1 MQGPMVRKILFVR
14 SSGGIVG
21 GKRTEWETKMST
33 LKLHSR
39 LAVTTLVSTL
49 VAATLVA
56 ATMAGLATPASA
68 AVPGLTIVS
77 VTSAT
82 DSDDHKSARAS
93 CPGNTVAIGSGATI
107 EGGLGEV
114 NIESVVPS
122 SDSVSALAYE
132 DANGTNNSWS
142 VTAQA
147 ICADP
152 PPGHVIVYATS
163 IQDSLNKDVTAFCPG
178 NTVTIGSGALLI
190 GSFGDVE
197 LEEVR
202 PQLTSVTA
210 SAKEIGN
217 GIGTPWGVVAYA
229 SCADPLA
236 GLVTVSTSSAN
247 TAVNKSVVAMCP
259 PGTSVLNAA
268 GRLNNGDGRVLLDD
282 LFAGTT
288 SVTATGKETGNGT
301 GTPWRVQAIALC
313 ATP

>member
-1 MQGPMVRKILFVR
+1 MLPTPTTTRARG
-14 SSGGIVG
+14 
-21 GKRTEWETKMST
+21 RT
-33 LKLHSR
+33 
-39 LAVTTLVSTL
+39 AP
-49 VAATLVA
+49 
-56 ATMAGLATPASA
+56 ATPWR
-68 AVPGLTIVS
+68 
-77 VTSAT
+77 
-82 DSDDHKSARAS
+82 SARA
-93 CPGNTVAIGSGATI
+93 ATI
-107 EGGLGEV
+107 EGGLGQV

-132 DANGTNNSWS
+132 DANGTNNRWS

-147 ICADP
+147 ICAEP

-163 IQDSLNKDVTAFCPG
+163 IQNALNKYVTAVCPG
-178 NTVTIGSGALLI
+178 NTVTIGSGALLC

-202 PQLTSVTA
+202 PQLTSVTVTA
-210 SAKEIGN
+210 NEIGN
-217 GIGTPWGVVAYA
+217 GIGTPWWVVAYA
-229 SCADPLA
+229 SCADPLP

-247 TAVNKSVVAMCP
+247 TAVNKSVVATCP
-259 PGTSVLNAA
+259 AGTRCSTPP